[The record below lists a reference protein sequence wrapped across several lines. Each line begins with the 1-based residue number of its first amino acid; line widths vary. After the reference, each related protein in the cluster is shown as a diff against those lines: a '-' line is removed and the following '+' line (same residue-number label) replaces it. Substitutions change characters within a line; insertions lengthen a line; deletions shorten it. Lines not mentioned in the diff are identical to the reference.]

1 MISSYAIV
9 ECHENIGSNSSVWHF
24 THIRSSAK
32 VGNDTTI
39 GSHCYVDKE
48 VIIGD
53 KCKIQ
58 NGCNIYHPAK
68 IGNCVFIGPGAM
80 LINDKHPKAT
90 KENGDRLTDDDWL
103 CQGVVIEDFAN
114 IGAGVI
120 IMPGVKIG
128 HHSTIGA
135 GSVVT
140 KDVPS
145 NTTYM
150 GNPARSKN

>member
-1 MISSYAIV
+1 
-9 ECHENIGSNSSVWHF
+9 
-24 THIRSSAK
+24 
-32 VGNDTTI
+32 
-39 GSHCYVDKE
+39 
-48 VIIGD
+48 
-53 KCKIQ
+53 
-58 NGCNIYHPAK
+58 
-68 IGNCVFIGPGAM
+68 M

-150 GNPARSKN
+150 GNPARTKE